1 MRHNPR
7 DVHGDGHGFVD
18 VPVVQRKR
26 EVTVAYKFDYNLQML
41 DTFPRGEE
49 FLGLYDIDGTRMV
62 RIIFRAKQRTEG
74 LRFLTRHG
82 SEHPHY
88 IQDPI
93 AWARLP
99 SP

>member
-1 MRHNPR
+1 MKPS
-7 DVHGDGHGFVD
+7 DKDAFGDGHGFRMPVRSTIRP
-18 VPVVQRKR
+18 VP
-26 EVTVAYKFDYNLQML
+26 YKFDYNLQGL
-41 DTFPRGEE
+41 DQFARGEE
-49 FLGLYDIDGTRMV
+49 FLGLFNIDGKLMV
-62 RIIFRAKQRTEG
+62 RILFRAKQRGTG

-99 SP
+99 TP